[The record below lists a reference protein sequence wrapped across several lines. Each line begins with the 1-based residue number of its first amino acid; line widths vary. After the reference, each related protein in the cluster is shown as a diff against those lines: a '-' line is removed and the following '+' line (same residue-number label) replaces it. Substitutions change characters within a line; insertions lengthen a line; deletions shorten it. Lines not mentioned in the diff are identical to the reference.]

1 MSFPST
7 ISGLNQLP
15 DQVKRET
22 YAKIIPPELLEM
34 FGIQS
39 DLQDPAGNDL
49 FHLKCQPGATDVE
62 LALFESPDARDPVI
76 FGHLTDTIHGQ
87 IHILLYGMN
96 DTKTTR
102 FDVDQLP
109 DGTKTNFGYNQRNL
123 AAEELALNAGLA
135 PGQIYRGPHLFQQS
149 LQQFESFVAC
159 MGQELFFVE
168 PLYYHVAL
176 IFENYNFH
184 YQSGKKYM
192 ARINSGFDQ
201 DGDLIQY
208 LDGSTPFRQPKAA
221 THLRLRSWAVHD
233 NILGEPFS
241 GVTMY
246 KYIDKD
252 STPCSEIILP
262 W

>member
-15 DQVKRET
+15 TKLKRET
-22 YAKIIPPELLEM
+22 YARIIPPELLELYD
-34 FGIQS
+34 IQN
-39 DLQDPAGNDL
+39 DLMDPHGNDL
-49 FHLKCQPGATDVE
+49 FQLDCPPGSTDVE
-62 LALFESPDARDPVI
+62 LALYHAVDARDPII

-87 IHILLYGMN
+87 LHILLYGMN
-96 DTKTTR
+96 DINSPR

-123 AAEELALNAGLA
+123 EAEELALNAGLA

-149 LQQFESFVAC
+149 LKQFESFVAC

-184 YQSGKKYM
+184 YQSGKKFID
-192 ARINSGFDQ
+192 RINSGFSQ
-201 DGDLIQY
+201 DGDLISR
-208 LDGSTPFRQPKAA
+208 LDGSNPFRQPKAA
-221 THLRLRSWAVHD
+221 AHLRLRSWAVHD
-233 NILGEPFS
+233 NILGEQFS
-241 GVTMY
+241 NVTMY
-246 KYIDKD
+246 KHINKD
-252 STPCSEIILP
+252 LTPCSEIILP